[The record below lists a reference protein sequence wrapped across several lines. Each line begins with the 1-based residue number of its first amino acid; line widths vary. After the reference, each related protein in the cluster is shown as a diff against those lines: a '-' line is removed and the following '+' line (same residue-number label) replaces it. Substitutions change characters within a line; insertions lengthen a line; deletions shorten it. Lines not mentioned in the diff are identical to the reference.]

1 MTEPRVPD
9 LIVDGY
15 AQLTATVSDR
25 DPDDPEDYAAA
36 RLTVLMPSTVL
47 LTAGQARKLA
57 AKLADY
63 ADEVDR
69 QNGVRA

>member
-1 MTEPRVPD
+1 MIPDPTPD

-15 AQLTATVSDR
+15 VQLTSGVSSR
-25 DPDDPEDYAAA
+25 DPEDPEDYAAV
-36 RLTVLMPSTVL
+36 RLAVLVPTYVL
-47 LTAGQARKLA
+47 LSSPQARKLA

-69 QNGVRA
+69 QNGVA